1 VKYFVT
7 GATGFIGGRLVRCL
21 RENGHDVVAL
31 ARNPDK
37 TRDLV
42 DLGVTVCRGDITDR
56 SSLKAP
62 MLGVDGVFHVAAWYK
77 LGAPDYHEAQTVNVE
92 GTRNVL
98 ETVRDL
104 GIPKCVYTST
114 LAVFGDTH
122 GKVADETY
130 KHKGAHLSVY
140 DRTKWMAHYDVALP
154 LMEAGTPIVIVQPGL
169 TYGPGDTSSVH
180 TSIVDYLAGRLPVLP
195 SVTAF
200 CWAHVDDAV
209 HGHLLA
215 MEKGTTG
222 ESYIIAGPVHTLIG
236 AFEMAQRVTGVPAP
250 RIRPTPGIMNVMAST
265 MHIVEKMVR
274 VPETY
279 SSEAL
284 RVMAGATY
292 LGSSAK
298 AEAELGFTARPL
310 EDGWP
315 ETLRYEQE
323 MLKRTSPAQPL

>member
-1 VKYFVT
+1 MKYFVT
-7 GATGFIGGRLVRCL
+7 GATGFIGGRLVRRL

-37 TRDLV
+37 ARDLV

-62 MLGVDGVFHVAAWYK
+62 MFGVDGVFHMAAWYK

-122 GKVADETY
+122 GKVADESY
-130 KHKGAHLSVY
+130 EHKGAHLSVY
-140 DRTKWMAHYDVALP
+140 DRTKWMAHYQVALP
-154 LMEAGTPIVIVQPGL
+154 LMEGGAPVVIVQPGL

-180 TSIVDYLAGRLPVLP
+180 TSTVDYLTGKLPVLP

-200 CWAHVDDAV
+200 CWAHVDDTV
-209 HGHLLA
+209 QGHLLA
-215 MEKGTTG
+215 MEQGTPG

-236 AFEMAQRVTGVPAP
+236 AFEMAQRVTGIPAP
-250 RIRPTPGIMNVMAST
+250 RIRPTPGMMSAMAST
-265 MHIVEKMVR
+265 MRVIEKMVR
-274 VPETY
+274 VPDTY

-284 RVMAGATY
+284 RVMAGTTY
-292 LGSSAK
+292 LGTSAK
-298 AEAELGFTARPL
+298 AEAELGFAARRL

-323 MLKRTSPAQPL
+323 RLKS